1 MRALRFLGMGMGVA
15 SQGRPACRGFP
26 TAHDPSDS
34 EGTRARRRPRETPP
48 TRTPSSPNSQ
58 DLSRYAFASGEGTT

>member
-1 MRALRFLGMGMGVA
+1 MRALRFIGMGMRVA

-26 TAHDPSDS
+26 TAHGPSDS
-34 EGTRARRRPRETPP
+34 EGARARRRP